1 MIAAELGSRSQ
12 QFAELDR
19 VVRKSASYC
28 FEQ

>member
-12 QFAELDR
+12 QFTELVR
-19 VVRKSASYC
+19 VVRKPAAYC